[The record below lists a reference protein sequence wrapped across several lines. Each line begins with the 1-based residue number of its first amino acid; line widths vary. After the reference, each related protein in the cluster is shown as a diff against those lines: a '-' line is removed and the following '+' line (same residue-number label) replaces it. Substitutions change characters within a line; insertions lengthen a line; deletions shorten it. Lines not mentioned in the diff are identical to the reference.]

1 VTQHAASKADRK
13 RRDAQ
18 IAKSLATLRKSEG
31 RQAMR
36 LLGRFA
42 LFNGLFLMGGAV
54 GMLVDL
60 SYRTGWRAPD
70 IANMGQV
77 IGGNP
82 IGAAIGAAV
91 GALSG
96 ALLLVFMDRKRGGV

>member
-1 VTQHAASKADRK
+1 MTQPAARKAE
-13 RRDAQ
+13 RRDAL
-18 IAKSLATLRKSEG
+18 IAKLLAKLRESEG
-31 RQAMR
+31 RETMR
-36 LLGRFA
+36 VLGRFA
-42 LFNGLFLMGGAV
+42 LFNGLFLLGGAV
-54 GMLVDL
+54 GMLIDL

>member
-1 VTQHAASKADRK
+1 MRV
-13 RRDAQ
+13 
-18 IAKSLATLRKSEG
+18 LARC
-31 RQAMR
+31 
-36 LLGRFA
+36 A
-42 LFNGLFLMGGAV
+42 LFYGLFVGGGAV
-54 GMLVDL
+54 GMLIDL

-91 GALSG
+91 GALIG
-96 ALLLVFMDRKRGGV
+96 ALFLVFMDRKGGSSQR